1 MFCKKGVLR
10 NFKGKHLCQ
19 SRFFNKVAGLRLRPV
34 TLLKKRLWH
43 RFFSCEFCEISK
55 NTFSYRAPP
64 ATASYLNKIRSYL
77 KNIIN
82 NLKIFATWKVH
93 LTKTNN
99 FISSIDNDEERVM
112 HSKSD
117 NVEIMINYEA
127 D

>member
-1 MFCKKGVLR
+1 MIYPEAVTW
-10 NFKGKHLCQ
+10 
-19 SRFFNKVAGLRLRPV
+19 RLKPA
-34 TLLKKRLWH
+34 TSLKETQTQV
-43 RFFSCEFCEISK
+43 FSCEFCEISK
-55 NTFSYRAPP
+55 STFSYRAPP

-82 NLKIFATWKVH
+82 NLKIFDTWKVQ

-127 D
+127 DEVYEVL